1 MDDNQSLLQQ
11 VLERYGLSTAS
22 VTPLHSYNNQVYRV
36 ERADKQRFSL
46 RICGFLNMQHRSME
60 DEMRWLDFVA
70 QHNPRLAPR
79 PIANQQGEL
88 VTVIATPAGDR
99 LACLFA
105 WIEGTELRGAVT
117 PADLSKIGRMVA
129 ALHNIARQFPF
140 PDADNDFRSDYRY
153 DQSLMLQHRQWMA
166 KHRDTIGP
174 ERVALLDRAIDT
186 VLAAMDRMGTTPAN
200 FGMIHADLT
209 LSNLLVHHEE
219 IYLID
224 FEQLGRGH
232 FLHDL
237 AVLWS
242 ELQKNVGD
250 IERHW
255 QSFVAGY
262 SEVAE
267 LPFRSEAELN
277 PFIIA
282 TQLID
287 LDWIYHADNPA
298 VRAEYGPQLPL
309 IYESIRQRVE
319 MNHH

>member
-1 MDDNQSLLQQ
+1 
-11 VLERYGLSTAS
+11 
-22 VTPLHSYNNQVYRV
+22 LH
-36 ERADKQRFSL
+36 
-46 RICGFLNMQHRSME
+46 
-60 DEMRWLDFVA
+60 
-70 QHNPRLAPR
+70 
-79 PIANQQGEL
+79 
-88 VTVIATPAGDR
+88 
-99 LACLFA
+99 
-105 WIEGTELRGAVT
+105 GAVRPT
-117 PADLSKIGRMVA
+117 DLYKIGRIVA

-140 PDADNDFRSDYRY
+140 PDANNDFRSGYRY
-153 DQSLMLQHRQWMA
+153 DQSLMHQHRQWIA
-166 KHRDTIGP
+166 RHCHTIGT
-174 ERVALLDRAIDT
+174 ERVALLDRAIDY
-186 VLAAMDRMGTTPAN
+186 VLAAMDHTGTTPAN

-242 ELQKNVGD
+242 ELRKNVGD

-267 LPFRSEAELN
+267 SPFRSEAELN

-298 VRAEYGPQLPL
+298 VRAEFGPRLPL
-309 IYESIRQRVE
+309 IYESIRQQVD
-319 MNHH
+319 MNRH